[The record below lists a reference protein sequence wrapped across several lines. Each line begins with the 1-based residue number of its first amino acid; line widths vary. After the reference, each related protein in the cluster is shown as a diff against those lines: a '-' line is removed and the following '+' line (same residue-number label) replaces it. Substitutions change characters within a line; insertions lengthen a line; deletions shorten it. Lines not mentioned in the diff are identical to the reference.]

1 MWLLEMRS
9 VEAHSL
15 VLVFSSS
22 MLASLLQVL
31 DDGGGLFLRQE
42 IRHLAEH
49 FVREVAH
56 VLIRPVLG
64 FGQCEDGGELLGRQA
79 AVLHLAVAFAV
90 SSGSGGGF
98 LVSVWCG

>member
-9 VEAHSL
+9 VAAHSL

-22 MLASLLQVL
+22 ILPSLQVL
-31 DDGGGLFLRQE
+31 NHSRSLFLRQE

-64 FGQCEDGGELLGRQA
+64 FGQREDGGELLGRQA
-79 AVLHLAVAFAV
+79 AVLRLAVAFAV